1 MPPLSTQK
9 PKIIDIL
16 KPYWGFVALLSLCTI
31 AGNALGLFI
40 PKLIARGIDTFARG
54 TLDLDRIA
62 LEFLGISLA
71 VLVSTYLQG
80 AFQTYLSERAAR
92 DLRGRLADKISR
104 MSYARLE
111 KETPSKL
118 LTNLTSDIEAVKM
131 LASQG
136 VATVVSSV
144 ILIIGASALLFS
156 IDWRLAL
163 AVLALLPIIAIVLS
177 LVFRRLGP
185 LFKRGQEII
194 DRLNGI
200 ISQSIVGAALVRVVD
215 AQGLELGKFHGENLQ
230 ARENGM
236 RVLKLFCVVIPTVG
250 IVANMAALVI
260 LALGGRFVI
269 AGTLSIGDF
278 IAFNSYVIIL
288 IFPIIMLGFVSQIV
302 SRAQTSYARIA
313 EILGLE
319 DEKDDGRDAS
329 QLRGD
334 LEVRGLTVSYG
345 EKDALR
351 DVSFS
356 IPAGTRAAIVGPTA
370 AGKTQLLYAL
380 IGLIKP
386 RSGQVLYDGKPLESY
401 AKDALHAQAAIVFQ
415 DSVMFN
421 LSLRENVAF
430 GRTASAEA
438 VDRAIQTAEL
448 ADFVASLPQGLDTM
462 VSERGTTL
470 SGGQKQRIMLARAL
484 ALNPRILFLDDFTA
498 RVDAATEARILAN
511 LEKNYPGITLVSVT
525 QKVQSAERFD
535 QVILLMEGE
544 VLAQG
549 THAELAESSPEYAQI
564 VESQKSTHT
573 YE

>member
-470 SGGQKQRIMLARAL
+470 SGGQ
-484 ALNPRILFLDDFTA
+484 
-498 RVDAATEARILAN
+498 
-511 LEKNYPGITLVSVT
+511 
-525 QKVQSAERFD
+525 
-535 QVILLMEGE
+535 
-544 VLAQG
+544 
-549 THAELAESSPEYAQI
+549 
-564 VESQKSTHT
+564 
-573 YE
+573 